1 MSICDIEVGNVDAS
15 RLALAADLVCVHVGA
30 DGGNELD
37 AHTEAREV
45 FADIPRHAAGRGVHM
60 TGVGVVHDDR
70 LFGPAV
76 DVYVCRAHAEDIRA
90 LIDNV
95 ALAEKVALLLQIGNM
110 HGDGAARE
118 VQLGC
123 QLVLGDGGVLLDD
136 MKNFGF
142 TFCHGFTTGQKF
154 IL

>member
-1 MSICDIEVGNVDAS
+1 M
-15 RLALAADLVCVHVGA
+15 
-30 DGGNELD
+30 
-37 AHTEAREV
+37 
-45 FADIPRHAAGRGVHM
+45 
-60 TGVGVVHDDR
+60 
-70 LFGPAV
+70 

>member
-1 MSICDIEVGNVDAS
+1 MSMPADWHS
-15 RLALAADLVCVHVGA
+15 RRDLVCVHVGA

-76 DVYVCRAHAEDIRA
+76 DVYVRRAHAEDIRA

-95 ALAEKVALLLQIGNM
+95 ALAENVALLLQIGNM
-110 HGDGAARE
+110 HGDGSLRAMFSLAASSFWE
-118 VQLGC
+118 
-123 QLVLGDGGVLLDD
+123 
-136 MKNFGF
+136 MAGF
-142 TFCHGFTTGQKF
+142 CWM
-154 IL
+154 I